1 MIKRLLDLKRVK
13 ILVLIP
19 ITLFILLIVKLSPW
33 IAEYV
38 FARGVYK
45 IISLPIGFV
54 TGFLPFS
61 LAEIIILL
69 IPLLVIV
76 SIIFFIKSLVKNKSD
91 IWFIFCKGIIN
102 VLCVFS
108 IVFFS
113 FMILCGTNYYRYDFE
128 KYCNFEVTA
137 YTDEELYNM
146 CVYLAEQVNDSRSAI
161 KQINDGVVEF
171 DEGFYDIA
179 DRCEDAMSNLANMY
193 PVLKYSTGGAKKVL
207 LSKYMS
213 YGSIVGIYIPFTV
226 EANVNTD
233 VLDYNRPAD
242 TCHEL
247 AHMRGFMKEDEA
259 NYIAY
264 LACINEGSPEFAYSG
279 YMLALI
285 HSTNQLYK
293 YDIEKYYSV
302 METLSDEV
310 KGELLAEN
318 DYWDEIRESE
328 VAKKADTVMTTVN
341 NTYLEINGQ
350 GDGVKSYG
358 MMVNL
363 LLADYMTK

>member
-1 MIKRLLDLKRVK
+1 MIKRLLDLKRIR

-33 IAEYV
+33 IAEYI
-38 FARGVYK
+38 FARGIYK

-69 IPLLVIV
+69 IPLFIIV
-76 SIIFFIKSLVKNKSD
+76 SMIFFIRSLIKNKSD
-91 IWFIFCKGIIN
+91 IWFTLCKGIVN
-102 VLCVFS
+102 VLCVVS
-108 IVFFS
+108 IIFFS

-128 KYCNFEVTA
+128 KYCDFEVRN

-146 CVYLAEQVNDSRSAI
+146 CTYLAKQVNISKSEM
-161 KQINDGVVEF
+161 KQV

-179 DRCEDAMSNLANMY
+179 DKCKDAMKNLAKMY
-193 PVLKYSTGGAKKVL
+193 PVLKYSSGSAKQVL

-213 YGSIVGIYIPFTV
+213 YGGIVGIYIPFTV

-233 VLDYNRPAD
+233 VLDYNRPVD

-264 LACINEGSPEFAYSG
+264 LACINEGSAEFAYSG

-302 METLSDEV
+302 MEMLSDDV
-310 KGELLAEN
+310 KGELVTERE
-318 DYWDEIRESE
+318 YWDEIKESE
-328 VAKKADTVMTTVN
+328 VAKKADEVMTSVN
-341 NTYLEINGQ
+341 NSYLELNGQ
-350 GDGVKSYG
+350 ENGVKSYG

-363 LLADYMTK
+363 LLAEYLSK